1 MVLMRPFGVS
11 AHFLHAL
18 IGSLGEVSGEE
29 DIFFPSSSKLR
40 TGSGFTGS

>member
-1 MVLMRPFGVS
+1 MVLVRHVGVS

-29 DIFFPSSSKLR
+29 DFFFSTPPQS
-40 TGSGFTGS
+40 